1 MKSENVIEN
10 EVNNKNLNTIK
21 EENTTNAEN
30 TINAENTDAAKTENT
45 VEAVKDSTNGSP
57 KREETAAQTDV
68 QEEAQ
73 SVPAVQEVDTAS
85 INAAEQDAT
94 PQPKRRQRP
103 KRKGRSV
110 AGQVSRLKLA
120 LLFLAPLLLVSI
132 WTELA
137 PFLVSAG
144 IRGSLVDLPG
154 KYETVNL
161 RGLLQLELVGPI
173 LYAGRQ
179 FYQQA
184 LQDLRERIPSA
195 EVLLLISTVAAVCGG
210 LYTACH
216 LVLGQHYWNLPPL
229 FLSYI
234 GLCVTAALGSVY
246 LDRWCK
252 ASLPQFF
259 DLPSMWLV
267 SGSILLSI
275 VACLSFFFTG
285 KAAFPIWQIAMSIFV
300 CGCPVLLLPAIS
312 AAAFT
317 SVQKAAEKNI
327 LLRDGTVLGDA
338 GETSLIIFDKTGT
351 LTIGRPVLTDI
362 HVFNNGNESG
372 LLSLASAMLQ
382 DSDLPEAEAV
392 RDAAEGCK
400 LPLVTEVHSTPE
412 GWHSARCFKENIRL
426 GSLEYVKRYARIP
439 AEANG
444 YVEQMSD
451 AGKTV
456 WYLTVGRTLY
466 AIFGFSDELREETP
480 EAMRRLKE
488 MNIVTSVM
496 TADNKR
502 AGLYLARLSGAER
515 VAAGLLPTHKAQ
527 LVQTFRKGGDVV
539 AVVGDGDND
548 APALECADFGFAVG
562 SGTKTVWKAAQVV
575 LTDNDLRNVAA
586 TFTLS
591 RACVEIIKTNVR
603 IVCICNLLLLP
614 FALGIAY
621 LVGGPMLQPWMLLVA
636 TIVAAALVANNTW
649 KLKKR
654 LRMVVSG

>member
-21 EENTTNAEN
+21 EENA
-30 TINAENTDAAKTENT
+30 INAENTDAAKTEGT
-45 VEAVKDSTNGSP
+45 VEAVKDSTNGGP
-57 KREETAAQTDV
+57 KREEAAAQTEKADV
-68 QEEAQ
+68 KEEAQ
-73 SVPAVQEVDTAS
+73 SVPTVQEVDTAS

-120 LLFLAPLLLVSI
+120 LLFLVPLLLVSI

-144 IRGSLVDLPG
+144 IRGSLIDLPG
-154 KYETVNL
+154 KYEAVNL

-252 ASLPQFF
+252 ASLPQFL

-285 KAAFPIWQIAMSIFV
+285 KAAFPIWQIAVSIFV

-400 LPLVTEVHSTPE
+400 LPLVTEVQSTPE

-426 GSLEYVKRYARIP
+426 GSLEYVKRYARVP

-456 WYLTVGRTLY
+456 WYLSVGRTLY

-527 LVQTFRKGGDVV
+527 LVQTFRKGGEVV

-621 LVGGPMLQPWMLLVA
+621 LVGGPLLQPWMLFVA

-654 LRMVVSG
+654 KI

>member
-21 EENTTNAEN
+21 EENA
-30 TINAENTDAAKTENT
+30 INAENTDAAKTEGT
-45 VEAVKDSTNGSP
+45 VEAVKDSTNGGP
-57 KREETAAQTDV
+57 KREEAAAQTEKADV
-68 QEEAQ
+68 KEEAQ
-73 SVPAVQEVDTAS
+73 SVPTVQEVDTAS
-85 INAAEQDAT
+85 INAAEQDT
-94 PQPKRRQRP
+94 TSQPKRRQRP

-210 LYTACH
+210 VYTACH

-252 ASLPQFF
+252 ASLPQFL

-285 KAAFPIWQIAMSIFV
+285 KAAFPIWQIAVSIVV

-312 AAAFT
+312 VAAFT

-400 LPLVTEVHSTPE
+400 LPLVTEVQSTPE

-451 AGKTV
+451 VGKTV

-527 LVQTFRKGGDVV
+527 LVQTFRKGGEVV

-621 LVGGPMLQPWMLLVA
+621 LVGGPLLQPWMLFVA

-654 LRMVVSG
+654 KI

>member
-30 TINAENTDAAKTENT
+30 TINAENTDAAKTENA

-57 KREETAAQTDV
+57 KREETATQTDV

-73 SVPAVQEVDTAS
+73 SVPTVQEVDTAS
-85 INAAEQDAT
+85 INATEQDAT

-252 ASLPQFF
+252 ASLPQFL

-527 LVQTFRKGGDVV
+527 LVQTFRKGGEVV

-548 APALECADFGFAVG
+548 APALECADVGFTVG

-575 LTDNDLRNVAA
+575 LTDNDLRNVAV

-591 RACVEIIKTNVR
+591 RACVETIKTNVR

-614 FALGIAY
+614 FALGVSY
-621 LVGGPMLQPWMLLVA
+621 LVGGPMLQPWMLFVA
-636 TIVAAALVANNTW
+636 TIAAAALVANNTW
-649 KLKKR
+649 KLKK
-654 LRMVVSG
+654 MKI

>member
-1 MKSENVIEN
+1 MKSENVTDN
-10 EVNNKNLNTIK
+10 EVNNKS
-21 EENTTNAEN
+21 
-30 TINAENTDAAKTENT
+30 TDESVQPA
-45 VEAVKDSTNGSP
+45 ST
-57 KREETAAQTDV
+57 
-68 QEEAQ
+68 
-73 SVPAVQEVDTAS
+73 VQEVDTAS

-94 PQPKRRQRP
+94 PRSKPRQRP
-103 KRKGRSV
+103 KRKGRAV
-110 AGQVSRLKLA
+110 AGQISRLKLA
-120 LLFLAPLLLVSI
+120 LLCLVPLLAVAV
-132 WTELA
+132 WTEIATILI
-137 PFLVSAG
+137 SAG
-144 IRGSLVDLPG
+144 IRASLFDLPG
-154 KYETVNL
+154 AYEAVNL
-161 RGLLQLELVGPI
+161 RGVIQLVLLAPI

-184 LQDLRERIPSA
+184 LQDLQERIPSA
-195 EVLLLISTVAAVCGG
+195 EVLLLISTVAAVTGG
-210 LYTACH
+210 VYTAVH
-216 LVLGQHYWNLPPL
+216 LALGQPYGNLPPL
-229 FLSYI
+229 FPAYI
-234 GLCVTAALGSVY
+234 GMCVTAALGSAY

-252 ASLPQFF
+252 APLPQFL

-267 SGSILLSI
+267 SGSILLAI

-300 CGCPVLLLPAIS
+300 CCCPVLLLPAVS

-317 SVQKAAEKNI
+317 AVQKAAGQNI
-327 LLRDGTVLGDA
+327 LLRDGTILGDA

-351 LTIGRPVLTDI
+351 LTIGHPVLTDVHI
-362 HVFNNGNESG
+362 FNNGSEPG
-372 LLSLASAMLQ
+372 LLSLAAAMLQ
-382 DSDLPEAEAV
+382 DSDLPEAAAV
-392 RDAAEGCK
+392 REAAEGCR
-400 LPLVTEVHSTPE
+400 LPLVTEVQSTPE

-426 GSLEYVKRYARIP
+426 GSLEFVKRYARIP
-439 AEANG
+439 AETNG

-496 TADNKR
+496 TGDNKR
-502 AGLYLARLSGAER
+502 AGLYLGRLAGADR
-515 VAAGLLPTHKAQ
+515 VAAELLPTHKAQ
-527 LVQTFRKGGDVV
+527 LVQTFRKGGEVV

-591 RACVEIIKTNVR
+591 RACVESVKDNVR
-603 IVCICNLLLLP
+603 KVCICNLVLLP
-614 FALGIAY
+614 FALGITA
-621 LVGGPMLQPWMLLVA
+621 LFGGPMLKPWMLLMV
-636 TIVAAALVANNTW
+636 TIVAAALVIHNIW
-649 KLKKR
+649 KLKKMKLADR
-654 LRMVVSG
+654 RNDSFPE

>member
-10 EVNNKNLNTIK
+10 AVNNKNLNTIK

-30 TINAENTDAAKTENT
+30 TINAENTDAAKTENA
-45 VEAVKDSTNGSP
+45 VEAVKDSTDGSK
-57 KREETAAQTDV
+57 KREETAAQTENADV
-68 QEEAQ
+68 KEEAQ

-144 IRGSLVDLPG
+144 IRGSLIDLPG

-252 ASLPQFF
+252 ASLPQFL

-300 CGCPVLLLPAIS
+300 
-312 AAAFT
+312 
-317 SVQKAAEKNI
+317 NI

-400 LPLVTEVHSTPE
+400 LPLVTEVQSTPE

-426 GSLEYVKRYARIP
+426 GSLEYVKRYAQIP

-444 YVEQMSD
+444 YVERMSD
-451 AGKTV
+451 VGKTV

-488 MNIVTSVM
+488 MKVVTSVM

-527 LVQTFRKGGDVV
+527 LVQTFRKGGEVV

-621 LVGGPMLQPWMLLVA
+621 LVGGPLLQPWMLFVA

-654 LRMVVSG
+654 KI

>member
-1 MKSENVIEN
+1 M
-10 EVNNKNLNTIK
+10 
-21 EENTTNAEN
+21 
-30 TINAENTDAAKTENT
+30 
-45 VEAVKDSTNGSP
+45 
-57 KREETAAQTDV
+57 
-68 QEEAQ
+68 
-73 SVPAVQEVDTAS
+73 
-85 INAAEQDAT
+85 
-94 PQPKRRQRP
+94 
-103 KRKGRSV
+103 
-110 AGQVSRLKLA
+110 
-120 LLFLAPLLLVSI
+120 
-132 WTELA
+132 
-137 PFLVSAG
+137 
-144 IRGSLVDLPG
+144 
-154 KYETVNL
+154 

-252 ASLPQFF
+252 ASLPQFL

-451 AGKTV
+451 VGKTV
-456 WYLTVGRTLY
+456 WYLSVGRTLY

-527 LVQTFRKGGDVV
+527 LVQTFRKGGEVV

-621 LVGGPMLQPWMLLVA
+621 LVGGPLLQPWMLLVA

-654 LRMVVSG
+654 KI

>member
-30 TINAENTDAAKTENT
+30 TINAENTDAAKTENA
-45 VEAVKDSTNGSP
+45 VEAVKDSTDGSP
-57 KREETAAQTDV
+57 KREETAAQTENADV
-68 QEEAQ
+68 KEEAQ

-252 ASLPQFF
+252 ASLPQFL

-285 KAAFPIWQIAMSIFV
+285 KAAFPIWQIAVSIFV

-400 LPLVTEVHSTPE
+400 LPLVTEVQSTPE

-502 AGLYLARLSGAER
+502 AG
-515 VAAGLLPTHKAQ
+515 
-527 LVQTFRKGGDVV
+527 
-539 AVVGDGDND
+539 DGDND

-621 LVGGPMLQPWMLLVA
+621 LLGGPLLQPWMLLVA
-636 TIVAAALVANNTW
+636 TIAAAALVANNTW
-649 KLKKR
+649 KLKK
-654 LRMVVSG
+654 MKI